1 MAGAVF
7 TALSSIHFRLSLCD
21 PQLDAFEHPIANR
34 VVKCTLYPLTIA
46 FLCSLRK
53 ETTAVPRHLEQYQRP
68 DMDTSLKTINVML
81 SPDMLEPHTAIS
93 DSPDSDASPPT
104 RRDRRREE
112 SPEAPR
118 TARSRKTADRHVAFQ
133 GTRTQRQATIHP
145 IFRERLGSGRAGNI
159 GALDDWITRH
169 GGTTSSYEELPHRLR
184 ISKKHQPMT
193 PSERVIELTKTNGFL
208 LQELAYHKDTRAAE
222 MRFLEK
228 ATKLRADIEGALAA
242 FDRALEERS
251 KARVD
256 AESILLDYWGID
268 LGDGN
273 IEDSIF

>member
-1 MAGAVF
+1 MYAAPSF
-7 TALSSIHFRLSLCD
+7 T
-21 PQLDAFEHPIANR
+21 
-34 VVKCTLYPLTIA
+34 TA
-46 FLCSLRK
+46 FLCSLRQ
-53 ETTAVPRHLEQYQRP
+53 ETTAVLYHRERP
-68 DMDTSLKTINVML
+68 QCPVMDASSETVDIML
-81 SPDMLEPHTAIS
+81 SPDISKPHTAMS

-104 RRDRRREE
+104 RRDRRREG

-118 TARSRKTADRHVAFQ
+118 TARSRKSADRHVAFH
-133 GTRTQRQATIHP
+133 GTQTQRQAMIHP
-145 IFRERLGSGRAGNI
+145 IFRQRLGSGRAGNI
-159 GALDDWITRH
+159 GALDDRIASH

-193 PSERVIELTKTNGFL
+193 PSERVVELTKTNGFL

-228 ATKLRADIEGALAA
+228 ATKLRADIEGALAD

-251 KARVD
+251 KARAN
-256 AESILLDYWGID
+256 AESILLNYWGID

>member
-1 MAGAVF
+1 MDA
-7 TALSSIHFRLSLCD
+7 SS
-21 PQLDAFEHPIANR
+21 E
-34 VVKCTLYPLTIA
+34 TI
-46 FLCSLRK
+46 
-53 ETTAVPRHLEQYQRP
+53 
-68 DMDTSLKTINVML
+68 DIML
-81 SPDMLEPHTAIS
+81 SPEMSEPHTAMS

-104 RRDRRREE
+104 VRDHQLEG

-118 TARSRKTADRHVAFQ
+118 TTRSRNTAYRHVAFQ
-133 GTRTQRQATIHP
+133 GTKTQQQTMIHP
-145 IFRERLGSGRAGNI
+145 ISRQRLGSGRAGNI
-159 GALDDWITRH
+159 GALDDRIARH

-193 PSERVIELTKTNGFL
+193 LSERVMELTKTNGFL

-228 ATKLRADIEGALAA
+228 ATKLRADMEGALED

-251 KARVD
+251 KARAD
-256 AESILLDYWGID
+256 AESILLNYWGID

>member
-1 MAGAVF
+1 MYA
-7 TALSSIHFRLSLCD
+7 ALSFTS
-21 PQLDAFEHPIANR
+21 
-34 VVKCTLYPLTIA
+34 A
-46 FLCSLRK
+46 FLCSLLE
-53 ETTAVPRHLEQYQRP
+53 ETTAVPHHPERP
-68 DMDTSLKTINVML
+68 LCPVMDESSETIDIIF
-81 SPDMLEPHTAIS
+81 SPDMSEPHTAMG

-118 TARSRKTADRHVAFQ
+118 TARSRKTADRHMAFQ
-133 GTRTQRQATIHP
+133 GTRTQQQATIHP
-145 IFRERLGSGRAGNI
+145 IFRERLGSGRAGDV
-159 GALDDWITRH
+159 GALDDRIARH

-193 PSERVIELTKTNGFL
+193 PSERVMELTKTNGFL

-222 MRFLEK
+222 MRFLEE
-228 ATKLRADIEGALAA
+228 ATKLRAHIEGALAD

-251 KARVD
+251 KARAD
-256 AESILLDYWGID
+256 AESILLNYWGID
-268 LGDGN
+268 LVDGN